1 MYAPYVVPHHPHIPY
16 LGYLHR
22 PSNILPYYML
32 TDDQPKSMSEK
43 RSNRR
48 NRKPNKQKSKSRY
61 VMSKREVSNQD
72 LVLVSVDG

>member
-1 MYAPYVVPHHPHIPY
+1 
-16 LGYLHR
+16 
-22 PSNILPYYML
+22 
-32 TDDQPKSMSEK
+32 MSEK

-48 NRKPNKQKSKSRY
+48 NRKPNKQKSKIRY